1 MSCCC
6 FKKKLQIKTINTIA
20 EGSGFEYLR
29 PKGRIIFKMDS
40 VYDVPQLD
48 IFFDDWY
55 ANNVMLWSK
64 TEKALKHFLRIER
77 TPPDTLPIVSN
88 DNNFSLDTV
97 H

>member
-1 MSCCC
+1 
-6 FKKKLQIKTINTIA
+6 
-20 EGSGFEYLR
+20 
-29 PKGRIIFKMDS
+29 MDS

-55 ANNVMLWSK
+55 ANNVTLWSK
-64 TEKALKHFLRIER
+64 TEKALKLFFRIER
-77 TPPDTLPIVSN
+77 TPPDTPPIVSN